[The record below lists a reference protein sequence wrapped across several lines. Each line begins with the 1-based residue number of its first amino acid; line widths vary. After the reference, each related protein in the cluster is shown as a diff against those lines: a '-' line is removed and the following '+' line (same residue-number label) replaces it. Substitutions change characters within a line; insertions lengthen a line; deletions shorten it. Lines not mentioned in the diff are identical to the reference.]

1 MSPGHVRRMI
11 RTASATLATLALL
24 GAAACGSATA
34 TAPSSNVPAN
44 HTERHGG
51 VAHGVGAR
59 QATTQCVSCHG
70 ATLQGGANGEPSCYS
85 CHGKKWQ

>member
-1 MSPGHVRRMI
+1 MRW
-11 RTASATLATLALL
+11 TALAVALL
-24 GAAACGSATA
+24 LSACGGDATE
-34 TAPSSNVPAN
+34 PSSNVPAS

-59 QATTQCVSCHG
+59 QATTGCISCHG

>member
-1 MSPGHVRRMI
+1 MRW
-11 RTASATLATLALL
+11 AALATVLL
-24 GAAACGSATA
+24 LAACGGGATG
-34 TAPSSNVPAN
+34 PSSNVPAS

-59 QATTQCVSCHG
+59 QAATQCVSCHG
-70 ATLQGGANGEPSCYS
+70 ATLQGGTNGEPSCYS

>member
-1 MSPGHVRRMI
+1 MSRGRRAGIVRLSG
-11 RTASATLATLALL
+11 ALAVALALL
-24 GAAACGSATA
+24 GAAACSSGDGTG
-34 TAPSSNVPAN
+34 PSSNVPAN

-59 QATTQCVSCHG
+59 QAATQCVSCHG
-70 ATLQGGANGEPSCYS
+70 ATLQGGTNGEPSCYS